1 MPVARAVKLDVA
13 VHGLG
18 VDDLAGHNIGQLCD
32 EIVLVKLLLHLLT
45 QRLEILGRER
55 QTEALG
61 LQRALVELERQG
73 RIEMDL
79 RVNARACDAARQ
91 DFARRAALD
100 GDQLGIGCPGGVT
113 NG

>member
-1 MPVARAVKLDVA
+1 MTSP
-13 VHGLG
+13 
-18 VDDLAGHNIGQLCD
+18 GHNIGQLRD

-79 RVNARACDAARQ
+79 RVNARACDAAVRTSPAVLPSMEISLESDVQ
-91 DFARRAALD
+91 AN
-100 GDQLGIGCPGGVT
+100 VT